1 MKKTKITALGKF
13 IRKIRIDNG
22 EYAID
27 MAKRL
32 GVTPQYISLVELG
45 KRKLNTVLKNKFIEE
60 YKLNNEQKLELERI
74 MMMESKKIN
83 IDIEGLDIDDVN
95 LLLLLSN
102 KMKNMEKHDKDK
114 FKNIINNIER
124 REQEEREGVEKI
136 MPVRTGENT
145 MIEIEITDEDKAF
158 NFIGK
163 SLTGRQNYSNEYG
176 FEIMSLSFSK
186 DRYIENIE
194 SKLRDD
200 LYDIAKNTLANFY
213 NDVDR
218 LLKNEDNKITELEN
232 IRKG

>member
-1 MKKTKITALGKF
+1 
-13 IRKIRIDNG
+13 
-22 EYAID
+22 

-200 LYDIAKNTLANFY
+200 LYDIAKNTLVNFY
-213 NDVDR
+213 NGVDR
-218 LLKNEDNKITELEN
+218 LLKNENNEITELEN